1 MALPLTVKTET
12 ALAFRHLDPQ
22 NTTTDPETGDRMIE
36 AAPHMPTTNLEDPN
50 ELERRS
56 IQIDLEIPAGSR
68 STTKTLTK
76 ITNATPE
83 ALTETSIEDL
93 PSHPTYDTMI
103 GRDIPRSDHERAAGL
118 HTALVEEEIDMQEEE
133 DLGEM
138 TIGMV
143 DTEMTLADPTYMAM
157 KK

>member
-118 HTALVEEEIDMQEEE
+118 HTVLVEAAIDMQEGE
-133 DLGEM
+133 DLGGM

-143 DTEMTLADPTYMAM
+143 DTEMTLADPTPIAM